1 MLTSSTVRFWRPL
14 LVLLAAL
21 TVCAAPALAQT
32 GALTARV
39 VDAESDLPLPTATV
53 ALYPA
58 GGADSTFVGGAA
70 ANIDGVVRVQDL
82 AAGTYDVVVSFVGYD
97 DARRTDV
104 EVGAG
109 GADLGTVGLSVAAE
123 ALAEVRVTGE
133 RPQVQARIDRT
144 VYDTADDP
152 VAEGG
157 SATDVLATLPSVDVD
172 IDGNVSLRGAGSVAV
187 FVNGRPAPVSAD
199 FVAAYLQSLP
209 AGSIERVEV
218 IPNPSAAFEPDGV
231 GGIINVVL
239 KENADLGLGGTLT
252 AGADS
257 QGGTDA
263 AAAFTYGRGPWSLA
277 ATYGFRNDLRA
288 GAGTSF
294 RINRYEAVDGVGPTT
309 LDQVETE
316 DRTRTSHFLSLSAD
330 YALSRATV
338 LTSQVQVGTRG
349 GDETERNTT
358 LRAAATGDPL
368 LEYERIATEAGD
380 GVSGDVRLGLR
391 QTFGEGHTLVVEGRA
406 QAENEGEDQTY
417 DETLLT
423 GTGALDAPQ
432 RVAEDDEERELTLRA
447 DYTRTLAGFTVELGY
462 NGSWET
468 ESSTILSES
477 MDETGAFVPDVGV
490 NNAYEFDER
499 VQAVYAQA
507 SREWGAIGLQ
517 AGVRAEQAATT
528 FDLLTTNES
537 FDNDYASLFPSAY
550 LSFKPT
556 EAFTLRGGYSRR
568 INRPRRWELNPF
580 PSFDDP
586 LNIRQGNPELTPE
599 YIDSFEI
606 SAAQIT
612 GWGSVSVT
620 PYVRRTTDIIRR
632 ISTVRADGVTVRS
645 AQNLDTADAYGAEGV
660 LSFAGLGGLEGYV
673 SLEAFR
679 LQTEG
684 TTNETSLS
692 NDAFGW
698 GGRVN
703 ASYALGDRTGLG
715 DLDLQATARYR
726 APVDTEQGRV
736 GARTFIDLALRQRL
750 LNDRAS
756 LTLQARDPLGLAG
769 FSYTLDQDDL
779 FQQFERDWG
788 AQQVG
793 LTFSYRFGQQERS
806 RDRGERGGGDFEGEE
821 F

>member
-1 MLTSSTVRFWRPL
+1 MPYRLLLLPILL
-14 LVLLAAL
+14 LV
-21 TVCAAPALAQT
+21 AAPTLAQSVT
-32 GALTARV
+32 LSARV

-70 ANIDGVVRVQDL
+70 ANVDGVVRVTDL
-82 AAGTYDVVVSFVGYD
+82 EPGTYDVVISFVGYD
-97 DARRTDV
+97 DARRTGV
-104 EVGAG
+104 EVGVG
-109 GADLGTVGLSVAAE
+109 GADLGTVGLEVAAE
-123 ALAEVRVTGE
+123 ALQEVRVTGE

-172 IDGNVSLRGAGSVAV
+172 IDGNVSLRGSGSVAV

-231 GGIINVVL
+231 GGIINIVL
-239 KENADLGLGGTLT
+239 KKNADLGLGGTLT

-257 QGGTDA
+257 QGGYDA
-263 AAAFTYGRGPWSLA
+263 AAALTYGRGPWSLA

-294 RINRYEAVDGVGPTT
+294 RINRYEADPTT

-316 DRTRTSHFLSLSAD
+316 DRTRTSNFLSLSAD
-330 YALSRATV
+330 YSLSRATV
-338 LTSQVQVGTRG
+338 FTSQVQVGTRG

-358 LRAAATGDPL
+358 LRTASTGDPL
-368 LEYERIATEAGD
+368 LEYERVSTEAGD

-417 DETLLT
+417 DQTLLT

-432 RVAEDDEERELTLRA
+432 RVDEDDEEREVSLRA
-447 DYTRTLAGFTVELGY
+447 DYVRPLAGFTVELGY
-462 NGSWET
+462 KGSWET
-468 ESSTILSES
+468 ESSTIVSES
-477 MDETGAFVPDVGV
+477 MNDAGAFVPDVGI

-499 VQAVYAQA
+499 VQALYVQA
-507 SREWGAIGLQ
+507 AREWGAIGVQ
-517 AGVRAEQAATT
+517 AGVRAEQATTT
-528 FDLLTTNES
+528 FDLLTTDQS

-599 YIDSFEI
+599 YIDSFEL

-620 PYVRRTTDIIRR
+620 PYFRRTTDIIRR

-660 LSFAGLGGLEGYV
+660 VSFEGLGGLEGYL
-673 SLEAFR
+673 SLEAYR

-684 TTNETSLS
+684 TTNEAALS

-703 ASYALGDRTGLG
+703 ASYAFGDRFGLG
-715 DLDLQATARYR
+715 DLDLQATARYS

-736 GARTFIDLALRQRL
+736 GARTFIDLALRQKL
-750 LNDRAS
+750 LGDRAS

-793 LTFSYRFGQQERS
+793 LTFSYQFGRQERG
-806 RDRGERGGGDFEGEE
+806 RDRDGGRGGDFQGEE